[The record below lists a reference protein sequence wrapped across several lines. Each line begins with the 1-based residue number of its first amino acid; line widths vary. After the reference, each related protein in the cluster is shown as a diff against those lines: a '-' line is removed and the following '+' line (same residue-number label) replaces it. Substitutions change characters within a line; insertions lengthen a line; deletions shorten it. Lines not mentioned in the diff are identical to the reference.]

1 VAKPFDA
8 SAKKLVDYDPVAFLK
23 LAGLPGERAEI
34 VDSDMK
40 TVELAAGRLM
50 QVLEPRYLAH
60 FEFQAQYDP
69 TVARR
74 ARSYNLHADD
84 KYDQEVYSNIV
95 LLREAADGPAMTG
108 TFQRPCLSFNYHV
121 IRLWE
126 LAPEMLLTGPPA
138 LWPLAP
144 IANVPKADVPAVIRR
159 IGEQVVSDV
168 PVGDQEFVWTETYFI
183 LGLKY
188 KRTELQESI
197 KGVLAMIDMRES
209 DTYLAVLE
217 EGEERGLERGRE
229 QGQLVG
235 KEGLVE
241 RQIRRRIGAVPPAAL
256 ARIGRLSSQQLD
268 DLGEALLDF
277 ATAADL
283 DDWLARNR

>member
-23 LAGLPGERAEI
+23 LAGLPGSHAEI
-34 VDSDMK
+34 VDSDMT
-40 TVELAAGRLM
+40 TVELAADRLL
-50 QVLEPRYLAH
+50 QVPDPRYLAH

-69 TVARR
+69 TVSRR

-84 KYDQEVYSNIV
+84 KYDQDVYSNIV

-108 TFQRPCLSFNYHV
+108 QIQRPCLSFKYNI

-126 LAPEMLLTGPPA
+126 IEPDSLLTGPPA

-144 IANVPKADVPAVIRR
+144 IANVPKAEVPAVIRR
-159 IGEQVVSDV
+159 IGEQVVSDLG
-168 PVGDQEFVWTETYFI
+168 PGDQEFIWTETYFM

-188 KRTELQESI
+188 KRTQLQESI
-197 KGVLAMIDMRES
+197 RGVLAMIDMRES

-217 EGEERGLERGRE
+217 EGEERGLEQGLERGRHA
-229 QGQLVG
+229 G

-241 RQIRRRIGAVPPAAL
+241 RLLRRRIGAVPPAAIE
-256 ARIGRLSSQQLD
+256 RIGHLSSKQLD
-268 DLGEALLDF
+268 DLGEAVLDF
-277 ATAADL
+277 ATLADL
-283 DDWLARNR
+283 NDWLART